1 VVVNEKEK
9 TVFMTNFGIENGRDT
24 GVDTVSFN
32 CNGCGK
38 CCNSAPLMSIP
49 ELFYHENL
57 FVGCLAI
64 RRVNRYQTGDTLI
77 NASARYDISTDD
89 VRQLEELAE
98 SQLFNPGVKNRGH
111 YDFSIMTQAV
121 DYESLNKCPA
131 LGEDR
136 HCTIH
141 HDRKPTVCSMVPFDS
156 LYPDSL
162 QNIVLMSRQFGE
174 DCIAAG
180 ERDGYD
186 IVINNRQVV
195 NTRYRNILK
204 QRRDDLYL
212 EKQWW
217 GNAVFAMLQNEVF
230 CNPAEIAKIPVD
242 HGLLS
247 LSIIPVLM
255 TLAGASEQCRDRCL
269 RYVDS
274 QVNLID
280 IKVNQAIARKSAS
293 DKQTTSVLR
302 SFKNH
307 YLKFRPQL
315 AATQPNEQLF
325 TESERD
331 NWITGLENYLEVS
344 LQN

>member
-1 VVVNEKEK
+1 MPEKAD
-9 TVFMTNFGIENGRDT
+9 FMTNSGIEKERYT
-24 GVDTVSFN
+24 GVDTISFN

-49 ELFYHENL
+49 ELFYHENV

-64 RRVNRYQTGDTLI
+64 RRVSRHQAGDTLI
-77 NASARYDISTDD
+77 SAGARYNVSPDD
-89 VRQLEELAE
+89 VRQLEEMAE
-98 SQLFNPGVKNRGH
+98 SQLFRSDVKNQGH
-111 YDFSIMTQAV
+111 YDFSIITQAI

-131 LGEDR
+131 LGEEGQ
-136 HCTIH
+136 CTIH

-162 QNIVLMSRQFGE
+162 QNIVLLSRQFAE
-174 DCIAAG
+174 NCIVAG
-180 ERDGYD
+180 KREGYGV
-186 IVINNRQVV
+186 VINNRQVV
-195 NTRYRNILK
+195 NTRYRDILN
-204 QRRDDLYL
+204 QRRDGLYL
-212 EKQWW
+212 EKRWW
-217 GNAVFAMLQNEVF
+217 GNAVFAMLQNELF

-242 HGLLS
+242 HGLFS

-255 TLAGASEQCRDRCL
+255 TLAGVSGPCRDRCL

-280 IKVNQAIARKSAS
+280 IKVNQARARKSAS
-293 DKQTTSVLR
+293 DKQTTQVLR

-315 AATQPNEQLF
+315 AATQPNEQFF
-325 TESERD
+325 TVSE
-331 NWITGLENYLEVS
+331 ITGLENYLEVC
-344 LQN
+344 